1 MKLKENFVLRKVA
14 NTWVVL
20 PLAEETVNFTGMLQ
34 LNDSGAMLWKVLEQG
49 GDKTA
54 LADALTG
61 EYNVSRQQAEADVDE
76 FLTILMQ
83 AGCIQ

>member
-1 MKLKENFVLRKVA
+1 MKLKENFVLRRVA

-20 PLAEETVNFTGMLQ
+20 PLAEETINFSGMLR
-34 LNDSGAMLWKVLEQG
+34 LNDSGAMIWKVLEQG

-54 LADALTG
+54 LVETLTG

-76 FLTILMQ
+76 FLSVLMQ
-83 AGCIQ
+83 FGCMQ